1 MVPRHRRMKVAGET
15 IREKRAARGN
25 LCMLHEGPW
34 LGGEVGDLTET
45 SGRFHRPPCI
55 QWRGQSLESS
65 QAEAPSAAPTQTH
78 RVLRMAQAV
87 TAGSFQREFSLICS
101 YQ

>member
-1 MVPRHRRMKVAGET
+1 MVPRHRRMKVAEET
-15 IREKRAARGN
+15 IREKRVTQGN
-25 LCMLHEGPW
+25 LCMLCEGPW
-34 LGGEVGDLTET
+34 LGGEVGNFRET
-45 SGRFHRPPCI
+45 SGLFHRPPCI
-55 QWRGQSLESS
+55 QWRCRRLVSC
-65 QAEAPSAAPTQTH
+65 QAETPSAAPTQTH